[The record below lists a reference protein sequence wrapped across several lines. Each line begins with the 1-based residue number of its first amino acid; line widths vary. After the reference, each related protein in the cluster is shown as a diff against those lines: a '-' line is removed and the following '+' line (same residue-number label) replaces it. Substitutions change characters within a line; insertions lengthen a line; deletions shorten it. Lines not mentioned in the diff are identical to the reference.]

1 VTLAHGTELLESD
14 RLVLRRITPDDLPF
28 YTRLHANPKVA
39 EHLYPEGRPRS
50 PEETKAWME
59 YTLASYE
66 QLALGYLAVVRKAD
80 GALIGRCGLM
90 DLVVESAP
98 PERGIRRGWFGREGA
113 PAGVALTFE
122 TELGYTFD
130 PAVWGQGFAT
140 EAARRV
146 RDYARDVLR
155 LPYTISAILPQ
166 NARSRRVAERSG
178 ARAAGQMEVVGLAWD
193 RYVWPL
199 DTGSAPRPHPAS
211 TTWTLLTGRNITM
224 DATRGLVVPA
234 GGGKHL
240 DMAAPGRFAAL
251 KLVGRQTNESIMLFE
266 ETVPV
271 GTKSLF
277 HLHRDSDE
285 VAWVLAGEITF
296 KIGDE
301 VTVGGPGTCAFF
313 PRNVPHAWKST
324 GRETGRVLFMYT
336 PAAAG
341 GYVEE
346 LLNHRPIN
354 DDERNQ
360 LRDRYRWEVVGP
372 NPL

>member
-1 VTLAHGTELLESD
+1 LLAGYNLID
-14 RLVLRRITPDDLPF
+14 GF
-28 YTRLHANPKVA
+28 A
-39 EHLYPEGRPRS
+39 
-50 PEETKAWME
+50 
-59 YTLASYE
+59 ASSA
-66 QLALGYLAVVRKAD
+66 ALGVTRYGRRPLLAAVGLLPIIAYFGMASFLGWGGILFGCLFKVGRGLGEVLLLGSLNERISSAFR
-80 GALIGRCGLM
+80 ATLISLAQM
-90 DLVVESAP
+90 
-98 PERGIRRGWFGREGA
+98 GIRASFC
-113 PAGVALTFE
+113 L
-122 TELGYTFD
+122 LGPLVGYGID
-130 PAVWGQGFAT
+130 AWG
-140 EAARRV
+140 
-146 RDYARDVLR
+146 
-155 LPYTISAILPQ
+155 LP
-166 NARSRRVAERSG
+166 V
-178 ARAAGQMEVVGLAWD
+178 
-193 RYVWPL
+193 
-199 DTGSAPRPHPAS
+199 
-211 TTWTLLTGRNITM
+211 
-224 DATRGLVVPA
+224 
-234 GGGKHL
+234 

-251 KLVGRQTNESIMLFE
+251 KLVGHETNESIMLFE

-360 LRDRYRWEVVGP
+360 LRDRYHWEVVGP